1 MAIAVQ
7 SMGALVGADTGLMS
21 LSWSS
26 GSLQMYDQYWYDY
39 ATLYRTQPNV
49 RTCVDFL
56 ARNIAQLGLHVFR
69 RVNETDRQRLRDHPL
84 ARLIAQPNPY
94 TTRYRL
100 IEALM
105 GDLGVWF
112 NAYWLKVRGGGGQL
126 ALLRIPPALVS
137 VAGGL
142 VPTAYEINL
151 GSKTLKLA
159 PDEIVHFRGFNAES
173 SVLGLSP
180 LETLRRV
187 LAEEAASADYR
198 EHFWQNSARMNGI
211 IMRPKDAGQWSLAAR
226 ERFKREFEALYS
238 GGENSG
244 RTAILEEGMTW
255 KETTF
260 NAQESEY
267 LAGRKLTREECA
279 RAYHIPLPMVGIL
292 DHATF
297 SNIREQHKNLYQD
310 ALGPWLTMIE
320 EEIELQLLREMEDS
334 DGVYC
339 EFNIQEKLAGSFEEQ
354 VASLQS
360 AVGVPW
366 MTVNEA
372 RARMNLPS
380 QKDGDGLATPLNML
394 PAGAVSALPE
404 DDDESADDDEEP
416 ADDESV
422 NTRALSAGERK
433 ADGEIDPSQPE
444 LRRRH
449 EEKWRQTLARTFS
462 RQRDAVLGKFP
473 KGLAPDGQ
481 KAEIADIWDSLR
493 WDTELREDILRLN
506 ILTAGTWARYVTE
519 QLDVELDE
527 GLMRAWLEEN
537 ARIAAEEINAYT
549 RDQLAG
555 ALMEEEPRSVAKR
568 IFDIAVDVRAIQ
580 IATTAVTRAIG
591 FGSTEGARQGGLK
604 TKTWIVNSKTP
615 RPSHAALNGVTVRIG
630 ENFPGVN
637 MRWPGDPAGGA
648 AEVANCSCS
657 VRFGR

>member
-1 MAIAVQ
+1 MQPVT
-7 SMGALVGADTGLMS
+7 LVEG
-21 LSWSS
+21 
-26 GSLQMYDQYWYDY
+26 
-39 ATLYRTQPNV
+39 
-49 RTCVDFL
+49 
-56 ARNIAQLGLHVFR
+56 
-69 RVNETDRQRLRDHPL
+69 DRQTRFASVLTAEWL
-84 ARLIAQPNPY
+84 A
-94 TTRYRL
+94 
-100 IEALM
+100 E
-105 GDLGVWF
+105 
-112 NAYWLKVRGGGGQL
+112 
-126 ALLRIPPALVS
+126 
-137 VAGGL
+137 
-142 VPTAYEINL
+142 
-151 GSKTLKLA
+151 
-159 PDEIVHFRGFNAES
+159 
-173 SVLGLSP
+173 LGLSGTAHTKRVP
-180 LETLRRV
+180 GWVFGTSRAERLAFLRGYLDSDGSVDKRGKVSYSSCNPDLIEDIRHLCMSLGIAVSNAYHRV
-187 LAEEAASADYR
+187 GQTVLPNGQAGDVDQWTITCSDPAANRMIGSHNPRHQKRLDAGRGWDRKGKSYPFAKGRRSEPPAGCEYSRVVGIEYLLAEPVYDIEVEGTHNFVAAGLVV
-198 EHFWQNSARMNGI
+198 HN
-211 IMRPKDAGQWSLAAR
+211 
-226 ERFKREFEALYS
+226 
-238 GGENSG
+238 
-244 RTAILEEGMTW
+244 
-255 KETTF
+255 
-260 NAQESEY
+260 
-267 LAGRKLTREECA
+267 
-279 RAYHIPLPMVGIL
+279 
-292 DHATF
+292 

-310 ALGPWLTMIE
+310 ALGPWLKMIE
-320 EEIELQLLREMEDS
+320 EEIELQLLAGMADS

-339 EFNIQEKLAGSFEEQ
+339 EFNIAEKLAGSFEEQ

-404 DDDESADDDEEP
+404 DDDEAADDDEEEP
-416 ADDESV
+416 ADDEDV

-449 EEKWRQTLARTFS
+449 QEKWRQTLARTFS

-615 RPSHAALNGVTVRIG
+615 RPSHAALNGVTVGIR
-630 ENFPGVN
+630 ELFPGVN

-648 AEVANCSCS
+648 AEVANCSCT